1 MPVRGELPIEFCSPE
16 LRVFVEPVAD
26 KRSFLP
32 GVNVVRVEARAGEGL
47 EKVLR
52 RFKKACEKEG
62 LTKQL
67 RQNQHFEKPS
77 DRKRRKLV
85 AARRAQRKELLAG
98 LPSSRRK

>member
-1 MPVRGELPIEFCSPE
+1 M
-16 LRVFVEPVAD
+16 
-26 KRSFLP
+26 
-32 GVNVVRVEARAGEGL
+32 VRVEARAGEGL

-77 DRKRRKLV
+77 DKKRRKLV
-85 AARRAQRKELLAG
+85 AAKRAQRKDLLAALG
-98 LPSSRRK
+98 GAAVRRK

>member
-1 MPVRGELPIEFCSPE
+1 M
-16 LRVFVEPVAD
+16 
-26 KRSFLP
+26 
-32 GVNVVRVEARAGEGL
+32 NVVRVEARAGEGL

-85 AARRAQRKELLAG
+85 AAQRAQRKELLYGKVA
-98 LPSSRRK
+98 RRSKSF

>member
-1 MPVRGELPIEFCSPE
+1 M
-16 LRVFVEPVAD
+16 
-26 KRSFLP
+26 
-32 GVNVVRVEARAGEGL
+32 VRVEARAGEGL

-85 AARRAQRKELLAG
+85 AAKRAQRKDLLAALG
-98 LPSSRRK
+98 GGRVRRK

>member
-1 MPVRGELPIEFCSPE
+1 
-16 LRVFVEPVAD
+16 
-26 KRSFLP
+26 
-32 GVNVVRVEARAGEGL
+32 VVRVESRAGETL

-77 DRKRRKLV
+77 DKKRRKLV
-85 AARRAQRKELLAG
+85 AARRAQRKELLAAAG
-98 LPSSRRK
+98 GMRRRARA

>member
-1 MPVRGELPIEFCSPE
+1 LFLG
-16 LRVFVEPVAD
+16 VF
-26 KRSFLP
+26 
-32 GVNVVRVEARAGEGL
+32 VVRVEARAGEGL

-77 DRKRRKLV
+77 DKKRRKKV
-85 AARRAQRKELLAG
+85 AAERAQRKELLTG
-98 LPSSRRK
+98 TTGMRRK

>member
-1 MPVRGELPIEFCSPE
+1 M
-16 LRVFVEPVAD
+16 
-26 KRSFLP
+26 
-32 GVNVVRVEARAGEGL
+32 
-47 EKVLR
+47 EKLLR

-85 AARRAQRKELLAG
+85 AAKRAQKKELFLA
-98 LPSSRRK
+98 LNPSKRKPKKTPSY

>member
-1 MPVRGELPIEFCSPE
+1 M
-16 LRVFVEPVAD
+16 
-26 KRSFLP
+26 
-32 GVNVVRVEARAGEGL
+32 VRVEGRAGESL

-77 DRKRRKLV
+77 DKNRRKIV
-85 AARRAQRKELLAG
+85 AAKRAQRKQLMESQ
-98 LPSSRRK
+98 PRMKRR

>member
-1 MPVRGELPIEFCSPE
+1 
-16 LRVFVEPVAD
+16 
-26 KRSFLP
+26 
-32 GVNVVRVEARAGEGL
+32 VVRVEARAGEGL

-77 DRKRRKLV
+77 DKKRRKLV
-85 AARRAQRKELLAG
+85 AAKRAQRKDMLLALSG
-98 LPSSRRK
+98 GRRKSKG

>member
-1 MPVRGELPIEFCSPE
+1 MGQ
-16 LRVFVEPVAD
+16 
-26 KRSFLP
+26 

-85 AARRAQRKELLAG
+85 AARRAQRKELLAAMSG
-98 LPSSRRK
+98 PQRRR

>member
-1 MPVRGELPIEFCSPE
+1 MAVKCGQPSKKLF
-16 LRVFVEPVAD
+16 A
-26 KRSFLP
+26 

-85 AARRAQRKELLAG
+85 AAKRQQRKELLYG
-98 LPSSRRK
+98 TDSRRSR